1 MSKLLSFSILL
12 AMSGFSLTACNKPAD
27 SKDTT
32 QTSVSTTASSV
43 PKVADT
49 DSSKLPATAPTYKMA
64 VEASGQ
70 PFTFKGED
78 GRLTGFD
85 VDLIEAIGERQGF
98 KVETIANPWDSIF
111 NTLDDNSRDIVAS
124 GVAITPERQ
133 QKMNFSDAYMD
144 SYMAVAFTNPTI
156 KTYEDLQG
164 KKVGVQKGTNYEEFA
179 RKNFPT
185 TTTGYST
192 TFLAYQAMLKGEVD
206 AVIDDVN
213 MVNSQKLRLKADNV
227 QLMRLPNQEADKF
240 AYAIKKGR
248 NDLTQQINEGLKK
261 VKADGTY
268 DKIYTKWFGSIPV
281 VIGNTPASST
291 AQ

>member
-1 MSKLLSFSILL
+1 MKLN
-12 AMSGFSLTACNKPAD
+12 MFSLIISSAFFLVACDKANDAVSQPTSASTA
-27 SKDTT
+27 
-32 QTSVSTTASSV
+32 VSTETSPTKA
-43 PKVADT
+43 KI
-49 DSSKLPATAPTYKMA
+49 PATVPTYKMA

-70 PFTFKGED
+70 PFTFKDETGK
-78 GRLTGFD
+78 LTGFD

-98 KVETIANPWDSIF
+98 KIETLANPWDTIF
-111 NTLDDNSRDIVAS
+111 TTLDDNSRDIVAS

-144 SYMAVAFTNPTI
+144 SYMAVVFNNPNI
-156 KTYEDLQG
+156 KSYEDLQG
-164 KKVGVQKGTNYEEFA
+164 KKIGAQKGTNYEEFA

-185 TTTGYST
+185 TTTDYPT

-227 QLMRLPNQEADKF
+227 QLMRVPNQETDKF

-268 DKIYTKWFGSIPV
+268 DKIYSKWFGSLPV

-291 AQ
+291 AH